1 MNLEIISTWKD
12 YLQPMTLKHEI
23 PLKMPEHCLFLWLK
37 NCLAG
42 LLLNLQFYKQ
52 VSSLSPSQICAAEPK
67 ASNKYSDKVLEILV
81 LKKLNSCVLACI
93 CQKQYRKLIKH
104 EELIKKF
111 ICGIQ
116 GDKNCLVFKIV
127 IIMLIGSFL
136 SRKKTW
142 KFL

>member
-1 MNLEIISTWKD
+1 MI
-12 YLQPMTLKHEI
+12 LKHKI
-23 PLKMPEHCLFLWLK
+23 SLKMPEHCLFLWLK

-52 VSSLSPSQICAAEPK
+52 VSSLSPTQMCAAEPK

-81 LKKLNSCVLACI
+81 LKKLNSCVFARR
-93 CQKQYRKLIKH
+93 CQKQYRKSIKH

-111 ICGIQ
+111 MCGIQ
-116 GDKNCLVFKIV
+116 GDKKRLVFKTV

-136 SRKKTW
+136 SRKKT
-142 KFL
+142 